1 MKKIIT
7 PLINAICEAVE
18 FADQSAGEGMIV
30 NDLDAL
36 TIYDNLSQALDFIP
50 DGPGQLSAAV
60 RRALTELKG

>member
-18 FADQSAGEGMIV
+18 FTDQAIGDGENEIDPADV
-30 NDLDAL
+30 
-36 TIYDNLSQALDFIP
+36 YDNLSQALDFIP